1 MNKAEKISSYQ
12 LFLLMAVSRALST
25 LTFIPQTNENVGLI
39 DYIAASVAAWLFMP
53 VVFMPVIL
61 LIKSNRTDSIFT
73 LFPKAGKPLSIAVC
87 ILLLFMAVFTLSRLN
102 LFISTVFFPE
112 KDTTVLMIITLL
124 AVCYCASLSLEPVAR
139 AGTFIFAVLALSLAV
154 ITVSLVD
161 KLELNNITPVM
172 SGGIS
177 SVIKLALSVTVR
189 TVEPLFLILL
199 LPVTNGNVKKG
210 FIIWIA
216 ATGLALSVI
225 TALLT
230 LSLGESALYQ
240 LFPYHAMAQLADLG
254 VLERMDALL
263 TGVWIFSAF
272 LRLCLILYLINN
284 ICQKTFKTA
293 NKVPFTAISGVII
306 LTAVLV
312 SEKSLSYSGFI
323 FSLPLRACLF
333 AIFVILLPTAAVIK
347 IKLKEKR
354 VK

>member
-1 MNKAEKISSYQ
+1 M
-12 LFLLMAVSRALST
+12 
-25 LTFIPQTNENVGLI
+25 
-39 DYIAASVAAWLFMP
+39 
-53 VVFMPVIL
+53 
-61 LIKSNRTDSIFT
+61 
-73 LFPKAGKPLSIAVC
+73 
-87 ILLLFMAVFTLSRLN
+87 
-102 LFISTVFFPE
+102 
-112 KDTTVLMIITLL
+112 
-124 AVCYCASLSLEPVAR
+124 
-139 AGTFIFAVLALSLAV
+139 
-154 ITVSLVD
+154 
-161 KLELNNITPVM
+161 
-172 SGGIS
+172 
-177 SVIKLALSVTVR
+177 
-189 TVEPLFLILL
+189 
-199 LPVTNGNVKKG
+199 PVTNGNVKKG

-263 TGVWIFSAF
+263 TGVWIISAF
-272 LRLCLILYLINN
+272 LRLCLILYLIND

-333 AIFVILLPTAAVIK
+333 VIFVILLPTAAVIK
-347 IKLKEKR
+347 IKIKEKR